1 MRYLIIYD
9 ISDDGLRDAI
19 AKRLL
24 DYGLTRIQ
32 YSSFIGDLPRFR
44 LHSLLLDLH
53 HILKGSNG
61 DDGRKSIIIY
71 PLCDS
76 CYSKGLTIDDT
87 SKGIRHICNGN
98 ERRNRST
105 NNQEGDGVTVI

>member
-9 ISDDGLRDAI
+9 ISDDNVRDAI

-24 DYGLTRIQ
+24 EYGLTRIQ

-53 HILKGSNG
+53 HILKDSIG

-76 CYSKGLTIDDT
+76 CYSKGLMIDDT
-87 SKGIRHICNGN
+87 SKGIKHICDANGKK
-98 ERRNRST
+98 RSID
-105 NNQEGDGVTVI
+105 NQEGDGVTVI

>member
-9 ISDDGLRDAI
+9 ISDDSIRDAI

-32 YSSFIGDLPRFR
+32 YSSFIGYLPRFR
-44 LHSLLLDLH
+44 LHSLLVDLH
-53 HILKGSNG
+53 NLLKVNNE

-76 CYSKGLTIDDT
+76 CYSKGLMIDDT
-87 SKGIRHICNGN
+87 SKGIRHICDNGK
-98 ERRNRST
+98 ERKKST